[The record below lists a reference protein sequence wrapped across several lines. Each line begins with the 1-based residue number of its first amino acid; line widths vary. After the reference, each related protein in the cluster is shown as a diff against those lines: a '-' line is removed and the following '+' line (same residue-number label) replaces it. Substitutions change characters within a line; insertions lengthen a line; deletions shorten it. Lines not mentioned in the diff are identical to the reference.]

1 MIIANNEYRK
11 LPVGIQS
18 FNVIREE
25 GYLYVDKTDMIW
37 KLANQGFKYNYL
49 SRPRRFG
56 KSVLIDT
63 LQAYFEGRKDL
74 FEGLKIMEL
83 EKDWKQ
89 YPVIRLDM
97 SRGGATANEVKAY
110 LDRTFDVY
118 EQLYGIHIKPTDS
131 LGNRFDL
138 IIKTAYEQTGLKVAI
153 LIDEYDSPLQH
164 SWKTPEY
171 EEFHLLIFYV
181 GNCLHQFQDTF
192 HFHNSSD
199 IKNYKIRFRQAQLFP
214 EAAFSGI

>member
-1 MIIANNEYRK
+1 MANNEYRK

-18 FNVIREE
+18 FNKIREE
-25 GYLYVDKTDMIW
+25 GYLYVDKSDIIW
-37 KLANQGFKYNYL
+37 KLANNGKQYNYL

-56 KSVLIDT
+56 KSVLVDT

-83 EKDWKQ
+83 EKEWKQ

-138 IIKTAYEQTGLKVAI
+138 IIKTAYKQTGLKVAI

-164 SWKTPEY
+164 SWKTPEHEGCTDVY
-171 EEFHLLIFYV
+171 RNVFAILKADDALPAFRLHHGHHQVYPDFSLLCSQQPYQY
-181 GNCLHQFQDTF
+181 QFP
-192 HFHNSSD
+192 S
-199 IKNYKIRFRQAQLFP
+199 
-214 EAAFSGI
+214 